1 MKDKYSHAKRE
12 HYGRRLAA
20 HLCDQHFGPQP
31 TATLDGP
38 AVLRFTPIRQVNLL
52 VVQQL
57 LAQWTAEMAR
67 LRSPYFDFEA
77 PDVRQALTQFMNT
90 LSRRI
95 QLTRGAF
102 EPLLAR
108 AVADTLGVVTDPV
121 LTFEEKLLGDQ
132 PTATAAQLR
141 DALRYLDL
149 NKDLFGEFIDS
160 LSPEAPLERDF
171 LLERFRLH
179 QEATYKGHQLMEK
192 LVAEFS
198 ALLPLTEAD
207 LWADGPVRAPAIP
220 IAETPR
226 PVQPQP
232 APKPEPV
239 QVPEPVRPSEPAN
252 APEPVVAPVAVA
264 PTPVPVQNAP
274 QPSVAAPTFMP
285 TPAFVPPPAP
295 TPEPKPVHEPIV
307 APRRP
312 ITEAAPT
319 SVPLYEKLKAERSAT
334 APLSETLRPE
344 KAGATLAEKPPKV
357 ESLREAISINQRFGF
372 INELFN
378 GENMEYHNAIQHLDT
393 FNDPESAKR
402 YVTQD
407 LAAKYDW
414 TRKEEHVGR
423 LLKLIDRKFA

>member
-67 LRSPYFDFEA
+67 LRSPYFDFES
-77 PDVRQALTQFMNT
+77 PDVRQALTQFMNA

-95 QLTRGAF
+95 RLTRGAF

-108 AVADTLGVVTDPV
+108 AVADTLGVVADPV

-149 NKDLFGEFIDS
+149 NKDLFAEFIDS
-160 LSPEAPLERDF
+160 LSPDVPLESDF

-179 QEATYKGHQLMEK
+179 QEATYKGHQLMER

-207 LWADGPVRAPAIP
+207 LWADGPVRAPAAP
-220 IAETPR
+220 IVEAPR
-226 PVQPQP
+226 PVPVQTEPVRT
-232 APKPEPV
+232 AEPV
-239 QVPEPVRPSEPAN
+239 QVA
-252 APEPVVAPVAVA
+252 AA
-264 PTPVPVQNAP
+264 PVPVQNVP
-274 QPSVAAPTFMP
+274 QSAVPTPTFVP
-285 TPAFVPPPAP
+285 TPAFVPTPTPAP
-295 TPEPKPVHEPIV
+295 SSESKPAHEPII

-312 ITEAAPT
+312 PTEAGSM

-378 GENMEYHNAIQHLDT
+378 GENMEYHTAIQHLDT